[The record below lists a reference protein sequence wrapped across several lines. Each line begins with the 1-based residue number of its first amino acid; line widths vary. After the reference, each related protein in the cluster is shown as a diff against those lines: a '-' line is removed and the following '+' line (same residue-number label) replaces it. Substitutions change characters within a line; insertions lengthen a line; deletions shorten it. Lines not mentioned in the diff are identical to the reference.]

1 MWPRTGAALAVKFS
15 CARKSNTKGII
26 MYFEAVLNNK
36 KYKVDVHEEKLTW
49 KVSLQQEGKDWVH
62 HEISKN
68 DYRSAEEYVSFL
80 FGGKSFLIDV
90 VGQDTEY
97 TVFTRNSFRT
107 IKIFNDEMLL
117 HESLKK
123 GGGFG
128 AAAELKSG
136 MPGKI
141 IEIFVKAGDEVKA
154 GKPLLI
160 MEAMKM
166 ENEMRASS
174 DVKIKQVRVKQGDSV
189 ESGAVL
195 IQFES

>member
-1 MWPRTGAALAVKFS
+1 
-15 CARKSNTKGII
+15 
-26 MYFEAVLNNK
+26 MYFEAELRGR
-36 KYKVDVHEEKLTW
+36 KYKVDVSEGRHNW
-49 KVSLQQEGKDWVH
+49 KVSLQLDGQDWKH
-62 HEISKN
+62 YDISKK
-68 DYRSAEEYVSFL
+68 DFKTAEEYISFL
-80 FGGKSFLIDV
+80 FEGKSYLIDV
-90 VGQDTEY
+90 LGQDTEY

-123 GGGFG
+123 GGGMG
-128 AAAELKSG
+128 GDTVLKSG

-141 IEIFVKAGDEVKA
+141 IEIFVKVGDEVKA

-166 ENEMRASS
+166 ENEMRAAN
-174 DVKIKQVRVKQGDSV
+174 DVKIKTVKIKQGDSV

-195 IQFES
+195 IEFESKT

>member
-1 MWPRTGAALAVKFS
+1 
-15 CARKSNTKGII
+15 
-26 MYFEAVLNNK
+26 MYFEALLKGK
-36 KYKVDVHEEKLTW
+36 KYKVDVHEDRNQW
-49 KVSLQQEGKDWVH
+49 KVSLQQEGKAWVH
-62 HEISKN
+62 YDISKN
-68 DYRSAEEYVSFL
+68 DFKSAEEYVSFL
-80 FGGKSFLIDV
+80 FDGKSYLIDV
-90 VGQDTEY
+90 LGQDTEY

-128 AAAELKSG
+128 TDNQLKSG

-141 IEIFVKAGDEVKA
+141 IEIFVKEGDEVKA

-166 ENEMRASS
+166 ENEMRASG
-174 DVKIKQVRVKQGDSV
+174 DVKIKQICVKQGDSV

-195 IQFES
+195 IKFG

>member
-1 MWPRTGAALAVKFS
+1 
-15 CARKSNTKGII
+15 
-26 MYFEAVLNNK
+26 MYFEAELRGK
-36 KYKVDVHEEKLTW
+36 KYKVDVTEGRHNW
-49 KVSLQQEGKDWVH
+49 KVSLQQENSAWRHYD
-62 HEISKN
+62 ISKS
-68 DYRSAEEYVSFL
+68 DFRSAQEYISFL
-80 FGGKSFLIDV
+80 FEGKSYLIDV
-90 VGQDTEY
+90 LGQDTEY

-128 AAAELKSG
+128 SDQQMKSG

-141 IEIFVKAGDEVKA
+141 IEIFVKPGDEVKA

-166 ENEMRASS
+166 ENEMRATS
-174 DVKIKQVRVKQGDSV
+174 DVKIKDILVKQGDSV
-189 ESGAVL
+189 ESGAIL
-195 IQFES
+195 IRFEASKAT